1 MRPGMRPGAVPA
13 CRVDRLV
20 EEGRR
25 AGAGSGGS
33 SRVLGQVEVAAVWR
47 AATSA
52 LSTRSH
58 SRST

>member
-1 MRPGMRPGAVPA
+1 MRPGAVPA